1 MQDRFDASGAPKT
14 HSRSILELP
23 KRLPR
28 APFWCPKWFRNWSKV
43 ALTRAKA
50 SPSLVS
56 PGAQLRILIQLQIFK
71 FCQAWQGISR
81 RKSFRTGKRTQW
93 LRWGFLQK
101 PKFDSLWNVTR
112 ILERLSCIVDTR
124 RFENHMKTFSTWM
137 IDQRLVSVP
146 PCILTQSR
154 QWKSYPMKG
163 NRVIKFAN

>member
-1 MQDRFDASGAPKT
+1 MQDRFDASENSQDALKINFGTPKET
-14 HSRSILELP
+14 P
-23 KRLPR
+23 KSSFLV
-28 APFWCPKWFRNWSKV
+28 SKV
-43 ALTRAKA
+43 VPKLLQDCSNASES

-56 PGAQLRILIQLQIFK
+56 PGARLRILIQLQIFK

-101 PKFDSLWNVTR
+101 PKFDSLWTVTSM
-112 ILERLSCIVDTR
+112 LERLSCMVDTR

-146 PCILTQSR
+146 PCILIQSR
-154 QWKSYPMKG
+154 QWKWYPMKG